1 MNRNQCHFMLA
12 EEGVPG
18 MVRDAIYDRDDR
30 LEVRDLSTR
39 ASVIIRAA
47 EVSIYR
53 HTLFLRGR
61 AFRILNVVM
70 PS

>member
-1 MNRNQCHFMLA
+1 MNRNQCHFMIA

-18 MVRDAIYDRDDR
+18 AVRNATYDSNDR
-30 LEVRDLSTR
+30 IEVMDLSTR
-39 ASVIIRAA
+39 ASLVIRAA

-70 PS
+70 R